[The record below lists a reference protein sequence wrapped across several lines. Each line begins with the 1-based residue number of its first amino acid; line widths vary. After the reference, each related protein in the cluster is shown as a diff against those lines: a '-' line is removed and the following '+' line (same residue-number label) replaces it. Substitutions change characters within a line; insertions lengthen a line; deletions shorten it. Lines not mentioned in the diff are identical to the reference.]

1 MTSYRAL
8 ARNHDF
14 SVLWIG
20 QTVSELGTRIS
31 MFVFPLIA
39 YAVTD
44 SIWLASLVGTAE
56 LLGLSGA
63 LLPAGVLADR
73 VDRRLLL
80 RVSSGAGA
88 LAYAS
93 LTAAA
98 LLGTVT
104 YAHLMAVAL
113 VAGLAAGLFSPA
125 ELSAVRTVVPRE
137 QLPTALSQNQARQH
151 VAALVG
157 APIGGALYGVARWL
171 PFAVDTV
178 TYAISWVLL
187 GRLRTDLSPA
197 PALNT
202 DTDTDRGRRRPV
214 LADLREGA
222 SYVARHPLFRTL
234 TAWACLTNLTMNALF
249 TVAILRLVQNGVAP
263 LHIGLVE
270 TAAGAAGIFG
280 AVVAPWLIERLP
292 TGWLT
297 IAVSWS
303 PLPLVVP
310 MALWGNAAVVAAA
323 LGCVLLVNP
332 AGNAGMGAYRISVT
346 PDHLVGRVQSATQ
359 FVSMASLPL
368 APLLAGALLSL
379 LGGPQ
384 ALLVAGALCGLV
396 AIIPTMAGPIRSVPK
411 PAQWVQASEPVAGSR
426 SVTQYDNPAGSTS
439 TVQNSLAERIL
450 APSAS

>member
-1 MTSYRAL
+1 M
-8 ARNHDF
+8 
-14 SVLWIG
+14 LWIG

-31 MFVFPLIA
+31 MFVFPLVA

-56 LLGLSGA
+56 LVGLSGA

-104 YAHLMAVAL
+104 YAHLVAVAL

-125 ELSAVRTVVPRE
+125 ELSAVRTVVTRE

-178 TYAISWVLL
+178 SYAISWVLL

-197 PALNT
+197 
-202 DTDTDRGRRRPV
+202 DRP
-214 LADLREGA
+214 
-222 SYVARHPLFRTL
+222 
-234 TAWACLTNLTMNALF
+234 
-249 TVAILRLVQNGVAP
+249 
-263 LHIGLVE
+263 
-270 TAAGAAGIFG
+270 
-280 AVVAPWLIERLP
+280 
-292 TGWLT
+292 
-297 IAVSWS
+297 
-303 PLPLVVP
+303 
-310 MALWGNAAVVAAA
+310 
-323 LGCVLLVNP
+323 
-332 AGNAGMGAYRISVT
+332 
-346 PDHLVGRVQSATQ
+346 
-359 FVSMASLPL
+359 
-368 APLLAGALLSL
+368 
-379 LGGPQ
+379 
-384 ALLVAGALCGLV
+384 
-396 AIIPTMAGPIRSVPK
+396 
-411 PAQWVQASEPVAGSR
+411 GSDR
-426 SVTQYDNPAGSTS
+426 QG
-439 TVQNSLAERIL
+439 
-450 APSAS
+450 

>member
-56 LLGLSGA
+56 LVGLSGA

-125 ELSAVRTVVPRE
+125 ELSAVRTVVTRE

-157 APIGGALYGVARWL
+157 APIGGALYAVARWL

-197 PALNT
+197 T
-202 DTDTDRGRRRPV
+202 DPTSGRQTRRPV
-214 LADLREGA
+214 LADLREGTT
-222 SYVARHPLFRTL
+222 YVARHPLFRTL

-249 TVAILRLVQNGVAP
+249 TVAVLRLVQDGVPP

-270 TAAGAAGIFG
+270 TAAGAAGILG
-280 AVVAPWLIERLP
+280 ALVAPWLIERLP

-303 PLPLVVP
+303 PLPARRPDGAVGSSGRRRRGARLRAARQP
-310 MALWGNAAVVAAA
+310 GGQRGNE
-323 LGCVLLVNP
+323 
-332 AGNAGMGAYRISVT
+332 R
-346 PDHLVGRVQSATQ
+346 
-359 FVSMASLPL
+359 LPHQRD
-368 APLLAGALLSL
+368 PR
-379 LGGPQ
+379 P
-384 ALLVAGALCGLV
+384 
-396 AIIPTMAGPIRSVPK
+396 PRRAGPVGHPVRGDGLAATGPDPRRWPPG
-411 PAQWVQASEPVAGSR
+411 PARRPGCSAGGGRAVRPDRDHPHLCPIDPVGAEAGR
-426 SVTQYDNPAGSTS
+426 
-439 TVQNSLAERIL
+439 LADRG
-450 APSAS
+450 ATRARPWPGRGR